1 MPATSGSPLA
11 ETHAKKRQIAQ
22 QRAGKAAGQIHAF
35 DKAEEIA
42 ERVKDAR
49 ALEGALIGK
58 LENQRD
64 FAAEYR
70 SLFPPKAHAPDLAHE
85 KAREDWCQS
94 FGFALR
100 TVQRWLE
107 LLDATIFTERK
118 TAILKRCW
126 HLAELWQAA
135 NFSSAS
141 VEWFTPA
148 YCLEAVREVLGEIEL
163 DPASSPEA
171 NSVVRA
177 AQIFTKKDDGLARE
191 WFGRVFL
198 NPPYG
203 LIDGESLASAFCNKA
218 VVEFAAGNVVECI
231 ILVNSL
237 HSQKW
242 QAPLYDHLICF
253 VDHRIKFVSGD
264 GEENKNP
271 TFQNVFVYL
280 GDREHRFA
288 EVFSRLGYVMRKVEV
303 AKDYDGA
310 DDFARSIDECYAAVR
325 ERKAAGGKGWPE

>member
-11 ETHAKKRQIAQ
+11 QIRAKKRQIAQ

-70 SLFPPKAHAPDLAHE
+70 ALFSVGRPE
-85 KAREDWCQS
+85 KNYDSTVVISSAEWCLG
-94 FGFALR
+94 FGSQVR

-107 LLDATIFTERK
+107 LLDATIFAERK

-126 HLAELWQAA
+126 DLAELWQAA

-148 YCLEAVREVLGEIEL
+148 YCLEAVRDVLGEIEL

-177 AQIFTKKDDGLARE
+177 TKIFTKKDDGLARE
-191 WFGRVFL
+191 WFGRVFV

-203 LIDGESLASAFCNKA
+203 VIDGESLASAFCNKA
-218 VVEFAAGNVVECI
+218 VAEFASGNVIECI

-237 HSQKW
+237 HSQRW

-280 GDREHRFA
+280 GDRKHRFA
-288 EVFSRLGYVMRKVEV
+288 EVFSRLGYVMRKVDQT
-303 AKDYDGA
+303 K
-310 DDFARSIDECYAAVR
+310 
-325 ERKAAGGKGWPE
+325 